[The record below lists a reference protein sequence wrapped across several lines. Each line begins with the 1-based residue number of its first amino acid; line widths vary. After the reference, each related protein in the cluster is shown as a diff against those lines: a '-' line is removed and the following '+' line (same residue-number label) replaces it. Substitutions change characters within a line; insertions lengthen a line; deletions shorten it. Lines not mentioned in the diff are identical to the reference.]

1 MDSHFIQ
8 TFFRKKFSSPSL
20 SSKISGMKFTAC
32 RIPDVILIEPCL
44 FGDQRGFFMETYQQ
58 KIFSEHGI
66 TAQFVQDNH
75 SGSRRGTLRGLHYQ
89 IQQAQGKLV
98 RVVAG
103 QIFDVAVDLR
113 RSSPTFG
120 QWVGAVLSAE
130 NKRQLWIPPGFAHGF
145 YVMSDWAEVVYK
157 ASDFY
162 APQWERTLI
171 WNDAAVGVEWP
182 LDDRVELLISEK
194 DRAGLQLAHAETYP

>member
-1 MDSHFIQ
+1 
-8 TFFRKKFSSPSL
+8 
-20 SSKISGMKFTAC
+20 MKFMPC
-32 RIPDVILIEPCL
+32 RIPDVVLIEPRL

-58 KIFSEHGI
+58 KIFAEHGI

-98 RVVAG
+98 RAVAG
-103 QIFDVAVDLR
+103 EIFDVAVDLR

-120 QWVGAVLSAE
+120 QWVGEILSAE

-145 YVMSDWAEVVYK
+145 YVLSDWAEVVYK
-157 ASDFY
+157 ATDFY
-162 APQWERTLI
+162 APQWDRTLL
-171 WNDAAVGVEWP
+171 WNDPQVGIDWP
-182 LDDRVELLISEK
+182 LMDGADLLISDK
-194 DRAGLQLAHAETYP
+194 DRAGLTLAQAETYP

>member
-1 MDSHFIQ
+1 M
-8 TFFRKKFSSPSL
+8 P
-20 SSKISGMKFTAC
+20 C
-32 RIPDVILIEPCL
+32 RIPDVVLIEPRL

-58 KIFSEHGI
+58 KVFAEHGI

-98 RVVAG
+98 RAVAG
-103 QIFDVAVDLR
+103 EIFDVAVDLR

-120 QWVGAVLSAE
+120 QWVGEILSAE

-145 YVMSDWAEVVYK
+145 YVLSDWAEVVYK
-157 ASDFY
+157 ATDFY
-162 APQWERTLI
+162 APQWDRTLL
-171 WNDAAVGVEWP
+171 WNDPQVGIDWP
-182 LDDRVELLISEK
+182 LMDGADLLISDK
-194 DRAGLQLAHAETYP
+194 DRAGLTLAQAETYP

>member
-1 MDSHFIQ
+1 
-8 TFFRKKFSSPSL
+8 
-20 SSKISGMKFTAC
+20 MKFLPC
-32 RIPDVILIEPCL
+32 RIPDVVLIEPRL

-58 KIFSEHGI
+58 KIFAEHGI

-98 RVVAG
+98 RAVAG
-103 QIFDVAVDLR
+103 EIFDVAVDLR

-120 QWVGAVLSAE
+120 QWVGEILSAE

-145 YVMSDWAEVVYK
+145 YVLSDWAEVVYK
-157 ASDFY
+157 ATDFY
-162 APQWERTLI
+162 APQWDRTLL
-171 WNDAAVGVEWP
+171 WNDPQVGIDWP
-182 LDDRVELLISEK
+182 LMDGADLLISDK
-194 DRAGLQLAHAETYP
+194 DRAGLTLAQAETYP

>member
-1 MDSHFIQ
+1 MFPPQ
-8 TFFRKKFSSPSL
+8 LL
-20 SSKISGMKFTAC
+20 SSKISGMKFMPC
-32 RIPDVILIEPCL
+32 RIPDVVLIEPRL

-58 KIFSEHGI
+58 KVFAEHGI

-103 QIFDVAVDLR
+103 EIFDVAVDLR

-120 QWVGAVLSAE
+120 QWVGEILSAE

-145 YVMSDWAEVVYK
+145 YVLSDWAEVVYK

-162 APQWERTLI
+162 APQWDRTLL
-171 WNDAAVGVEWP
+171 WNDPQVGIDWP
-182 LDDRVELLISEK
+182 LMDGADLLISDK
-194 DRAGLQLAHAETYP
+194 DRAGLTLAQAETYP